1 MNAAYCESRGCVW
14 DGIAKNI
21 KCHLPLDGSK
31 SYGYEVYTICNLNLK
46 NQITLYA
53 YLQLVS
59 APMRNATS
67 LKVDLRR
74 RRLNSDG
81 KMPPSLYGGDWD
93 EVTFEALFYT
103 DQILRFAVI
112 RFQ

>member
-1 MNAAYCESRGCVW
+1 
-14 DGIAKNI
+14 
-21 KCHLPLDGSK
+21 
-31 SYGYEVYTICNLNLK
+31 
-46 NQITLYA
+46 
-53 YLQLVS
+53 
-59 APMRNATS
+59 MRNATS

-74 RRLNSDG
+74 RRLNNDG